1 MCKVIAVAN
10 SKGGVGKTTSAANLG
25 FGLAKKGKK
34 VLMIDLDP
42 QGNLSQSLGIKEPD
56 ELECSLV
63 SVLEKVINNK
73 VINDKE
79 ALFHHEE
86 GLDLIPGNIELS
98 GLENM
103 LERVIAREKILGAYL
118 EQVKQNYDY
127 VIIDCMPSLSKLTFN
142 ALCCADTI
150 LIPVQ
155 AAYLPM
161 RGLQQL
167 IQTIANAKRW
177 INPKLE
183 IEGVLITMVDTRC
196 NNTKEIIEKVRQAYG
211 NYVCIF
217 DTFIPKSVRLE
228 EVAAT
233 GMSIYTY
240 APKSKP
246 ALAYEALTE
255 EVLSHEK
262 I

>member
-10 SKGGVGKTTSAANLG
+10 SKGGVGKSTSAANLG
-25 FGLAKKGKK
+25 FGLARKGKK
-34 VLMIDLDP
+34 VLMVDLDP
-42 QGNLSQSLGIKEPD
+42 QGNLSQSLGIQEPD
-56 ELECSLV
+56 ELDSSLV
-63 SVLEKVINNK
+63 TILEKVINNK
-73 VINDKE
+73 AIAEDE
-79 ALFHHEE
+79 AIFHHEE
-86 GLDLIPGNIELS
+86 GVDLVPGNIELS
-98 GLENM
+98 GLEDM

-118 EQVKQNYDY
+118 DMVKHNYDY

-155 AAYLPM
+155 AAYLPV

-183 IEGVLITMVDTRC
+183 IEGVLITMVDSRC
-196 NNTKEIIEKVRQAYG
+196 NNTREIIEKVRQAYG
-211 NYVCIF
+211 SYICVF
-217 DTFIPKSVRLE
+217 DTYIPKSVRLE
-228 EVAAT
+228 EVSAV
-233 GMSIYTY
+233 GKSIYTY

-246 ALAYEALTE
+246 ALAYESLTE
-255 EVLSHEK
+255 EVLAHEG
-262 I
+262 